1 MSGDERGVYALGEVT
16 EPVEY
21 RTDDDHYW
29 TDPADASG
37 PDWEIGIHIREA
49 FLDSPILS
57 EELAKD
63 TRFVNA
69 LILRMPGGRNP
80 FPLTEEEWHA
90 ILISRRPGRRT
101 ADTSGGSRQRLV
113 LMRPL
118 LRQSRFPGTVPQTPW
133 HVRSR
138 SLEPPLRDCLDSEE
152 MGTAA

>member
-90 ILISRRPGRRT
+90 IISRRPGRRT

-113 LMRPL
+113 LIAPCYGNPA
-118 LRQSRFPGTVPQTPW
+118 SRARFADTLAREIAFT
-133 HVRSR
+133 
-138 SLEPPLRDCLDSEE
+138 EPPLRDCLDSEE